1 MQRPLVGVVVASRS
15 DFNMMRRGL
24 ETLRIMGVPY
34 LFEVISPQRNPEK
47 LGDFA
52 RSAGERGIEVLIAA
66 EGGAALL
73 AARLAAHTTLPIVGV
88 PIDASPLRGQDAL
101 FSMVMV
107 PTGLPIATV
116 GINNSENAAILAT
129 QILALKHARF
139 RTVLAHRRM
148 AAHQRAEALQK
159 DLAGEY
165 PDLCRADRT
174 APLSYAVA
182 DEVAARETPS
192 EAITPDVPDDNER
205 IRPGAIWVDRS
216 TAEELVSTPEPQE
229 PGFARPPTPQ
239 PPPAS
244 LNSLLGDPWRAR
256 VAEIETLGDE
266 ETPSPDR
273 FARLAASEPETHAL
287 PEEPSKREPTPR
299 PVPAAEPTPRPGA
312 VQPAVAIETKIFK
325 VDRHHLV
332 DDLIDHAMMV
342 LLEGGVVAMP
352 TDTVY
357 GLAADATNEDAARR
371 LYNLGTKEVQKT
383 LGVLIHHPDML
394 NMLVSEVPA
403 ELEKVIERFW
413 PGALTIVLSRRKDTL
428 PNVAKTDRIGVRIP
442 SDPVCLA
449 VMERL
454 GRPLLVR
461 SASLQGAEPIAE
473 AGPVIERFSGQVDC
487 ILDGGPCQGSAGAST
502 VLNATGAKFELMREG
517 AITRVQLMELLGP
530 KLKEG

>member
-1 MQRPLVGVVVASRS
+1 MQRPLVGVVVANRS

-34 LFEVISPQRNPEK
+34 IFEVISPHRSPEK
-47 LGDFA
+47 LAEFA
-52 RSAGERGIEVLIAA
+52 RSAGERGIEVLITA

-73 AARLAAHTTLPIVGV
+73 AARLAVNTTLPIIGV
-88 PIDASPLRGQDAL
+88 PIDASPLRGQDSL
-101 FSMVMV
+101 FSMAMT
-107 PTGLPIATV
+107 PPGLPIATV
-116 GINNSENAAILAT
+116 GINNSENAAVLAA

-148 AAHQRAEALQK
+148 AAQQRGESLQK
-159 DLAGEY
+159 DLANEY
-165 PDLCRADRT
+165 PDLCRPDRT
-174 APLSYAVA
+174 APLAYPVVEGS
-182 DEVAARETPS
+182 EETPDAPS
-192 EAITPDVPDDNER
+192 EAITPDVPDDSER
-205 IRPGAIWVDRS
+205 IRPGAIWVDRAD
-216 TAEELVSTPEPQE
+216 AENLVSTPVPQE
-229 PGFARPPTPQ
+229 PGLARPSTPN
-239 PPPAS
+239 PPPMPPSA
-244 LNSLLGDPWRAR
+244 LFADPWRAR
-256 VAEIETLGDE
+256 VAESDTLEEEE
-266 ETPSPDR
+266 ETPSPDK
-273 FARLAASEPETHAL
+273 FLAPPKGEASAVAVPVAARKSEL
-287 PEEPSKREPTPR
+287 D
-299 PVPAAEPTPRPGA
+299 TPRPGA
-312 VQPAVAIETKIFK
+312 ARQVRVVETKIFK
-325 VDRHHLV
+325 VDRGHLV

-342 LLEGGVVAMP
+342 LLEGGIVAMP

-357 GLAADATNEDAARR
+357 GLAADATNEEAAQR
-371 LYNLGTKEVQKT
+371 LYNLGAKEQQKT

-473 AGPVIERFSGQVDC
+473 AGPVIDRFSGQVDC

-517 AITRVQLMELLGP
+517 AITRAQLGELLGGR
-530 KLKEG
+530 LKEG